1 MSKVSIELDGPEA
14 LQLLDRV
21 GHLEQSIQEL
31 TDLLDEIKEALVQK
45 SKS

>member
-14 LQLLDRV
+14 LDLLERV
-21 GHLEQSIQEL
+21 THLEQSIQEL
-31 TDLLDEIKEALVQK
+31 TDLLDEVKEALVQK

>member
-14 LQLLDRV
+14 LDLLERV
-21 GHLEQSIQEL
+21 AHLEQSIQEL

>member
-14 LQLLDRV
+14 RDLLER
-21 GHLEQSIQEL
+21 GAHLEQSIQEL
-31 TDLLDEIKEALVQK
+31 TDLLDEVKEALVQK